1 VSWSADVDPVVT
13 SFVTG
18 RLRRLVPI
26 TVTPPAIELWIDNA
40 IHSTEAPELGAPE
53 PLEFRLPL
61 PIFCFD
67 AQQHRIEIRLGDQTH
82 AQCFQSEY
90 AGCIDPFS
98 DNVLTG
104 WATDYARPGI
114 PIEIDISINGTQ
126 VSRISANV
134 FRPDLNGNCGFHHL
148 LRETPEMARSFVLCA
163 RIAWTDIDLQR
174 SPVLSLSRPRLVK
187 AAQQLNSAFQ
197 YLEQL
202 LMWNRDGRGPAFQ
215 LTPAERDTF
224 ADLLLQG
231 SNVADILELRR
242 RFLQPMQ
249 PNLTEHYAR
258 RDFATL
264 GPEYPQSLP
273 RRNRGSHRDR
283 PVDIIVPIYAGLR
296 ETERC
301 LASVLHSPVG
311 CRYQLICVLDNPEAS
326 AIAEM
331 VGRLAEAHPQI
342 TVIRNE
348 SNEGFAESVNRAMR
362 LHRDR
367 DVVILHADCEVHGD
381 WLLRLQQ
388 AAYNG
393 AGAGLVN
400 PMTNYAEFLSYPAPW
415 FIQPDDAPFE
425 RLDNFA
431 RSVNAGLTVTIPAA
445 TAFCLFVRR
454 GCLDDLGF
462 FHNDRPSGG
471 YYAEKYFSVNAA
483 AQGWRTILAAD
494 VFVKHHG
501 FVSFLHRDADAVA
514 EAREAFELW
523 CPFYADSVTDF
534 LVDDPSLPARREL
547 DLARLESLGGPVF
560 CFIAHGGGGGTERH
574 LQDLTEA
581 LAIDGIRTISMF
593 AWPDRRVSLATAFL
607 DSVENIRYRLDDEFD
622 RLVSDLKRLHIVHI
636 HIHSNVDVPQ
646 ELFSLPEVLGVP
658 HDITVHDYAWFCP
671 QVTLVNRSGAYCGE
685 PPVPVC
691 DICTGTDVSK
701 LRQLSRARLAQARH
715 VFCPSE
721 DTRAR
726 MERQFQ
732 LTNLV
737 LRPHPEWIGEPE
749 WAVTPLAPGQIVRVA
764 CIGRLSGHK
773 GLKVVRECAAHALEW
788 GLPLHFVI
796 IGSTADD
803 AQFEGLSNLEITGPY
818 EDHEAD
824 ALIERHGIH
833 VAFLPSLW
841 PETYSYTLSIALRC
855 GLTPVAFDLGAIAD
869 RIKRDDAGILL
880 PLGATALQLNEAL
893 LKAGGR
899 QPRNSVIR
907 GTGYLNML
915 RDYYDMGGTES
926 QT

>member
-1 VSWSADVDPVVT
+1 MSWSADVDPVVS

-18 RLRRLVPI
+18 RLRNAGPLAAPS
-26 TVTPPAIELWIDNA
+26 PALELWIDGA
-40 IHSTEAPELGAPE
+40 IHSASIPNPEEPE
-53 PLEFRLPL
+53 PVEFRLPL
-61 PIFCFD
+61 PLFCFD
-67 AQQHRIEIRLGDQTH
+67 AQEHRIEVRFANAVHTQR
-82 AQCFQSEY
+82 FQSEY

-98 DNVLTG
+98 DNLLTG
-104 WATDYARPGI
+104 WVVDHARPGV
-114 PIEIDISINGTQ
+114 PVEIDISVNGSP
-126 VSRISANV
+126 VSRTTADV
-134 FRPDLNGNCGFHHL
+134 FRADLAKACGLHL
-148 LRETPEMARSFVLCA
+148 VLRETPEMARSFVLCA
-163 RIAWTDIDLQR
+163 RIAGTDIDLER

-187 AAQQLNSAFQ
+187 AAQQLNSAFH
-197 YLEQL
+197 YLEQRL
-202 LMWNRDGRGPAFQ
+202 IWDQEGRGPAFQ
-215 LTPAERDTF
+215 LTPAERNTF
-224 ADLLLQG
+224 ADLLLEG
-231 SNVADILELRR
+231 SNVADVVELRR

-249 PNLTEHYAR
+249 PQLTEHYAR

-264 GPEYPQSLP
+264 GTEYPQSVP
-273 RRNRGSHRDR
+273 RRPRSAHQDR
-283 PVDIIVPIYAGLR
+283 PVDIIVPIYAGQR
-296 ETERC
+296 QTERC
-301 LASVLHSPVG
+301 LHSVLHSPVG
-311 CRYQLICVLDNPEAS
+311 CRYELICVLDNPEDTV
-326 AIAEM
+326 M
-331 VGRLAEAHPQI
+331 VDMVISLARVHPQI
-342 TVIRNE
+342 TIIQNQ

-367 DVVILHADCEVHGD
+367 DVAILQADCEVHGD

-388 AAYNG
+388 AAYRG

-415 FIQPDDAPFE
+415 FPQPEDAPFE
-425 RLDNFA
+425 RLDALA
-431 RSVNAGLTVTIPAA
+431 RRVNAAVTVPIPAA
-445 TAFCLFVRR
+445 SAFCLYVRR

-462 FHNDRPSGG
+462 FHNDQPSGG

-483 AQGWRTILAAD
+483 AKGWRSVLAAD

-514 EAREAFELW
+514 EARQAFELW

-534 LVDDPSLPARREL
+534 LVDDPALPARREL

-574 LQDLTEA
+574 LEDLTEA
-581 LAIDGIRTISMF
+581 LAIDGIRTISLF

-607 DSVENIRYRLDDEFD
+607 ESIENIRYRLDDEFD
-622 RLVSDLKRLHIVHI
+622 RLILDLKRLNVVHI

-646 ELFSLPEVLGVP
+646 ELFSLPDLLGVP

-671 QVTLVNRSGAYCGE
+671 RVTLINHSGIYCGE

-691 DICTGTDVSK
+691 DTCTGTDVSQ
-701 LRQLSRARLAQARH
+701 LREISHTRLARARH

-726 MERQFQ
+726 MQRQFE
-732 LTNLV
+732 LTNLTV
-737 LRPHPEWIGEPE
+737 RPHPEWIAEPE
-749 WAVTPLAPGQIVRVA
+749 WLVTPLAPGQVVRVA

-773 GLKVVRECAAHALEW
+773 GLRVVRECAAHALEW
-788 GLPLHFVI
+788 GLPLQFVI
-796 IGSTADD
+796 IGSTSDD
-803 AQFEGLSNLEITGPY
+803 AQFQGLTNLEITGPY

-824 ALIERHGIH
+824 SLIERHRIQ

-869 RIKRDDAGILL
+869 RIKNAHTGILL
-880 PLGATALQLNEAL
+880 PLFASTAQLNEAL
-893 LKAGGR
+893 LEAGRR
-899 QPRNSVIR
+899 QPRTQFIR
-907 GTGYLNML
+907 GKGYLNML
-915 RDYYDMGGTES
+915 RDYYQTGTSRVAE
-926 QT
+926 